1 MAKAAKIDKGQQK
14 ETLVKVLK
22 YMKPYRF
29 WLIAAIIMAA
39 VSVVFTLYLPILTGD
54 AVDVLLHFLPSF
66 RETVDSNFDW
76 WYILRQL
83 LVKMGVVILL
93 TAAAQWIMSL
103 CNNHIVYSIIEDIR
117 EKAFDKI
124 QKVPLKYLDGH
135 SHGDIMSRVVADVDT
150 FADGLLLG
158 FTQLFTGVIT
168 ILGTLLFMLS
178 ENVGITAVV
187 VLITPV
193 SLFAASFIAK
203 KTFKMFQLQST
214 TRGEQTTLINEMIT
228 NHKEVKAFGREAA
241 VMEDF
246 DEINGRLEKCSLR
259 AIFFSS
265 LTNPCTRFVNSLV
278 YMGVGLTGSLAVIR
292 GGLTVGQLT
301 CFLSYANQYT
311 KPFNEISGVITELQ
325 NALACAARIFELI
338 EEEPQIPDA
347 EDARVLTD
355 VDGAVSLN
363 KVSFSY
369 SRDRKLIEDL
379 NLDVKP
385 GQRIAIVGPTGCG
398 KTTIINLLMR
408 FYDVDG
414 GSISV
419 EGTDI
424 RDITRKSLRTSYGMV
439 LQETWLKQGTIRDN
453 IIVGKPDATD
463 EEVIAAAKA
472 SHAHSF
478 IRRLPEGYDTV
489 ISEDGG
495 SLSQGQKQLL
505 CITRVMLCL
514 PPMLILDE
522 ATSSIDTRTEIRIQK
537 AFATMMEGRT
547 SFIVAHRLSTIQ
559 NADVILVM
567 KDGHIIEQGNH
578 EELLARKGFYAELYN
593 SQFTVA

>member
-1 MAKAAKIDKGQQK
+1 MAKAAKMDKGQQK

-193 SLFAASFIAK
+193 SLFVASFIAK
-203 KTFKMFQLQST
+203 KTFRMFQLQST
-214 TRGEQTTLINEMIT
+214 TRGEQTTLINEMIA